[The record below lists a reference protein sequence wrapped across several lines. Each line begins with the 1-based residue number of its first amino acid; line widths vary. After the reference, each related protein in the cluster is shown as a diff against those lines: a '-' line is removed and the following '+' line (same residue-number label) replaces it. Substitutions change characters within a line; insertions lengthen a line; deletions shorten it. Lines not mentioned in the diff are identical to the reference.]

1 VLQLL
6 SIPTAYRWLLTLAFI
21 VLIVVLS
28 VTPDQGRPDD
38 SIFQWLVAN
47 TSTPIQKL
55 MHVAVYAM
63 LALLWMWTLADIESR
78 MARIVLTL
86 LCSAGLGAVLEWYQT
101 QVPGRFGS
109 IVDVLLNLAG
119 TLIGIVLAVLLF

>member
-1 VLQLL
+1 MLQLL
-6 SIPTAYRWLLTLAFI
+6 SVPTAYRWLLTLAFI
-21 VLIVVLS
+21 VLIIVLS

-55 MHVAVYAM
+55 LHVAVYAV

-78 MARIVLTL
+78 LVRIGLTL
-86 LCSAGLGAVLEWYQT
+86 LCSVGLGVALEWYQT
-101 QVPGRFGS
+101 QVPGRFGTL
-109 IVDVLLNLAG
+109 VDVLLNVAG
-119 TLIGIVLAVLLF
+119 TVIGLVLAVLLL